1 MPTSPKANLSSEALS
16 KFIDG
21 VEEEARDDRLA
32 VREYLRALARR
43 GQAFLSRLRGEPTV
57 MPPEPDRPESLPRPT
72 RPIEEVRQSLA
83 DRAARLGTEED
94 EQRE

>member
-1 MPTSPKANLSSEALS
+1 MDTEANNLSREALS

-21 VEEEARDDRLA
+21 VEEAARDDRLA
-32 VREYLRALARR
+32 TREYLRALARR
-43 GQAFLSRLRGEPTV
+43 GQAFLSRLRGEPTA
-57 MPPEPDRPESLPRPT
+57 MPPPPNRPESLPRLT

-94 EQRE
+94 EKRE